1 MMKER
6 KPLIYLRSTT
16 PLEEQLSVRNAKN
29 KSARMSLEL
38 ERWYVSKK
46 KQFLSFSQVKCV
58 FASFERAR
66 IASNVISDIS
76 QLDGFEKL
84 NPVDRNVIDEFIRAG
99 NTGRKNPLPVS
110 SQKNKSSQQNSSAGK
125 TAFKQSTLPSIK
137 VMFTNADQLT
147 SSKN

>member
-1 MMKER
+1 M
-6 KPLIYLRSTT
+6 
-16 PLEEQLSVRNAKN
+16 
-29 KSARMSLEL
+29 
-38 ERWYVSKK
+38 
-46 KQFLSFSQVKCV
+46 

-84 NPVDRNVIDEFIRAG
+84 NPVDRNVIEEFIRAG
-99 NTGRKNPLPVS
+99 NSDRKNPLPVS
-110 SQKNKSSQQNSSAGK
+110 SQKKKSSQQNSSAGK